1 MTHDHAA
8 QMITKYLGN
17 ELLNDPFV
25 IVLVRYDS
33 ITKLCSGPGE
43 GRAAIQD
50 WLFVLAPFGQTFIR
64 SESKIILCNDLKDA
78 QPCNLKVMKIVF
90 ANKIFFAEV

>member
-1 MTHDHAA
+1 
-8 QMITKYLGN
+8 MISL
-17 ELLNDPFV
+17 
-25 IVLVRYDS
+25 
-33 ITKLCSGPGE
+33 LCSGPSEGGE
-43 GRAAIQD
+43 AIQD

-90 ANKIFFAEV
+90 ANKIFFAEVKLVNYLTSFICPWYKSKLHCTDSSTI

>member
-1 MTHDHAA
+1 MS
-8 QMITKYLGN
+8 
-17 ELLNDPFV
+17 
-25 IVLVRYDS
+25 VLVKYDS
-33 ITKLCSGPGE
+33 ITKLCSGPSEGGE
-43 GRAAIQD
+43 AIQD

-90 ANKIFFAEV
+90 ANKILFAEV

>member
-1 MTHDHAA
+1 
-8 QMITKYLGN
+8 MIVVK
-17 ELLNDPFV
+17 
-25 IVLVRYDS
+25 VLDRYDS
-33 ITKLCSGPGE
+33 IILCSGPSKGGE
-43 GRAAIQD
+43 SIQD

-90 ANKIFFAEV
+90 ANKIFFAEVYLTI

>member
-1 MTHDHAA
+1 
-8 QMITKYLGN
+8 MIVVK
-17 ELLNDPFV
+17 
-25 IVLVRYDS
+25 VLVRYDS
-33 ITKLCSGPGE
+33 ITGE
-43 GRAAIQD
+43 AEG
-50 WLFVLAPFGQTFIR
+50 LFVLAPFGQTFIR

>member
-43 GRAAIQD
+43 GRTAIQD